1 LFTSPPPVSKTGLD
15 WGARELRSCPGRIPA
30 GCPKSGPARKFSP
43 GLVTKKKSRD
53 AIQGTKV
60 LCPDNADEVEKI
72 LRGVRRT
79 CGAAPSAPRFALM
92 RGSKSSRLHHNT
104 LINNRRRCFVL
115 RLREREVVGD
125 VVSELEEFGGFKGRK
140 TAEQQSDQR
149 DEDELGSHFQA
160 RSQAPLIQHQGS
172 QLNGTLDLFAPV
184 MFGGVDNVVEEKRC
198 AAGGRATILSA
209 LSGEVAPSVPVR
221 FSLLTCTTVQV

>member
-1 LFTSPPPVSKTGLD
+1 IILFTSPPPVSKTGLD

-79 CGAAPSAPRFALM
+79 CGAAVNSGRLAFI
-92 RGSKSSRLHHNT
+92 RGCKGCRLSRNT
-104 LINNRRRCFVL
+104 LTNNRRRCSVL
-115 RLREREVVGD
+115 GVREREVVRG
-125 VVSELEEFGGFKGRK
+125 VVSELEEFGGFKG
-140 TAEQQSDQR
+140 
-149 DEDELGSHFQA
+149 
-160 RSQAPLIQHQGS
+160 
-172 QLNGTLDLFAPV
+172 
-184 MFGGVDNVVEEKRC
+184 
-198 AAGGRATILSA
+198 
-209 LSGEVAPSVPVR
+209 
-221 FSLLTCTTVQV
+221 